1 MSMVFKFRMLSDLSD
16 NFVRDYEVMYDT
28 NLLDFNDFICEDLGY
43 DIEGMA
49 SFFFSDGQWRKL
61 QEYTLMDM
69 DTEAEQDEY
78 CSDSSNAP
86 IPMGDVNLGQIIH
99 HLGDRL
105 TWNYSDIEG
114 EVAYYLELLE
124 PTVADPAVEY
134 PRTIFAHGNAI
145 NLSDANYEDEKS
157 IFDEMMDDFNDFGG
171 GDDSYDDEY

>member
-69 DTEAEQDEY
+69 DTEAEQ
-78 CSDSSNAP
+78 
-86 IPMGDVNLGQIIH
+86 V
-99 HLGDRL
+99 R
-105 TWNYSDIEG
+105 
-114 EVAYYLELLE
+114 
-124 PTVADPAVEY
+124 
-134 PRTIFAHGNAI
+134 
-145 NLSDANYEDEKS
+145 DARKGAQ
-157 IFDEMMDDFNDFGG
+157 GG
-171 GDDSYDDEY
+171 RSRDLQYGKR